1 MVVLPLPKISVPIS
15 CLAPTTITTGK
26 YLSTTTY
33 KAVRPNPNSVGFR
46 EVSVGQGRQLVA
58 DDQTWK
64 MGRGENYVGGIK
76 RLRLEREVENV
87 IFRLEAVAKRVVEV
101 ETEKFLSKVKG
112 TISCEEREMV
122 EETSWEIMRQ
132 FLEKPIRYLRSCSD
146 GCVEEKLKVV
156 EMIIDGMVEKSCLEK
171 KA

>member
-1 MVVLPLPKISVPIS
+1 MVVLPLLKISVPIS
-15 CLAPTTITTGK
+15 CLAPTSITTGK
-26 YLSTTTY
+26 YLSTTPY
-33 KAVRPNPNSVGFR
+33 KTVRPNPNSVVFR

-64 MGRGENYVGGIK
+64 MGRGENYDGGK

-87 IFRLEAVAKRVVEV
+87 IYRLEAVAKRVVEM
-101 ETEKFLSKVKG
+101 EAEKFLSKVKG

-146 GCVEEKLKVV
+146 GCMEEKLKVV
-156 EMIIDGMVEKSCLEK
+156 EMIIDGMVEKSCLEE

>member
-15 CLAPTTITTGK
+15 CLAPTKITTGK
-26 YLSTTTY
+26 CLSTTTY
-33 KAVRPNPNSVGFR
+33 KAVRPNPNSVVFR
-46 EVSVGQGRQLVA
+46 EVSIGQGRQLVA

-64 MGRGENYVGGIK
+64 MGRGENYIGGK

-87 IFRLEAVAKRVVEV
+87 IFRLEAVAKRVVEM

-112 TISCEEREMV
+112 TISYEEREML

-132 FLEKPIRYLRSCSD
+132 FFEKPIRYLRSCSD
-146 GCVEEKLKVV
+146 GCMEEKLKVV
-156 EMIIDGMVEKSCLEK
+156 EMIIDGMVEKSCLEEK
-171 KA
+171 V